1 MMYYAT
7 LVFFL
12 LNGTEEH
19 AMSTPVGGPQTECIK
34 VLQYMAAQRIAKY
47 DVKGYRPACVL
58 GPTPK

>member
-1 MMYYAT
+1 MIYYAT

-19 AMSTPVGGPQTECIK
+19 AMTIPVSGSKAECIK
-34 VLQYMAAQRIAKY
+34 VLQFMVSQRIAKY

-58 GPTPK
+58 GPIPK